1 MKVIRFTICVCLFAV
16 GLAHT
21 VQAQNQTGYSST
33 SVTSGDA
40 IKQPSGLNGPVR
52 RVRAETV
59 TLVVKDGKTV
69 EGPRLVRE
77 ITTYD
82 QKGQK
87 IDSVVYPAGSSTMV
101 GNKQYL
107 YDAKG
112 NIIEMVSRGDDGSI
126 LGKEKYDYQFDDF
139 GNWKMM
145 TASFAVSE
153 NGSVSYEPFEIT
165 FRTITYYYIQ
175 PAPKVT
181 IHPNVSQVANTITMA
196 TESGS
201 QKMMEPKSDAPVVAA
216 TGRPTSG
223 IKKTS
228 AAADVLEAGR
238 SETPITSS
246 AAVTPKDEAPK
257 LPIIR
262 MSEEAIRKAAI
273 ELPQSGN
280 KSTVLSAANATSSEP
295 KTSHTNQAVSEPKI
309 VVQPG
314 DSVQATTTPV
324 NDSPALASSFYAK
337 GSEFLASG
345 RNYEAAQAL
354 RQATE
359 RDPSDA
365 AAYAKLGIAYVGLQQ
380 HELAVA
386 AFKMAIRIKPDA
398 EAYYQLSN
406 AYNGL
411 AKVSQALEAL
421 KQAVYIKRAEQ
432 ASAKVANASRSPSLE
447 DLHYLTGLAYYSLRR
462 YKQAIEELKQVIAL
476 NPNRAQAYYG
486 LALTYLANGDRKL
499 AEKQQ
504 DTLESLDPVFAAKIA
519 KLLSSRPND
528 WNIIRD
534 DGKAYRQG
542 FGLVLKPSP

>member
-59 TLVVKDGKTV
+59 TLMVKDGKTV

-87 IDSVVYPAGSSTMV
+87 IDSVVYPSGSSTVV

-107 YDAKG
+107 YDARG

-181 IHPNVSQVANTITMA
+181 IRPNVSQVPNTITMA

-201 QKMMEPKSDAPVVAA
+201 QKMMEPKSDAPGVAA
-216 TGRPTSG
+216 TGQPTSG

-262 MSEEAIRKAAI
+262 VSEEAIRKPAI

-280 KSTVLSAANATSSEP
+280 QSTVLSVANATSSEP

-324 NDSPALASSFYAK
+324 NDSLALASS
-337 GSEFLASG
+337 
-345 RNYEAAQAL
+345 AQAL
-354 RQATE
+354 RQAIE

-365 AAYAKLGIAYVGLQQ
+365 AAYAKLGIAYVRLQQ

-386 AFKMAIRIKPDA
+386 AFKMAIRIKPELMDA

-421 KQAVYIKRAEQ
+421 KKAVYIKRAEQ
-432 ASAKVANASRSPSLE
+432 ANAEVANASRSPSLE
-447 DLHYLTGLAYYSLRR
+447 DLHYLTGLAYYNLQR
-462 YKQAIEELKQVIAL
+462 YNQAIEELKQVIAL
-476 NPNRAQAYYG
+476 NPKRAQAYYG
-486 LALTYLANGDRKL
+486 LALTYLAYGDRKL

-528 WNIIRD
+528 WNINQD
-534 DGKAYRQG
+534 DDKAHRQG
-542 FGLVLKPSP
+542 FGFVFKPSP

>member
-69 EGPRLVRE
+69 EGPRLLRE

-87 IDSVVYPAGSSTMV
+87 IDSVVYPAGSSTVV

-181 IHPNVSQVANTITMA
+181 IRPNVSQVANTITMA

-262 MSEEAIRKAAI
+262 VSEAIRKAAI

-280 KSTVLSAANATSSEP
+280 KSTVLSVANATSSEP

-314 DSVQATTTPV
+314 DSVQATTTAV
-324 NDSPALASSFYAK
+324 TDSLLASSFYAK
-337 GSEFLASG
+337 GLEFLASG
-345 RNYEAAQAL
+345 RNDEAAQAL

-386 AFKMAIRIKPDA
+386 AFKMAIRIKPELMDA

-432 ASAKVANASRSPSLE
+432 ASAEVANASRSPSLE
-447 DLHYLTGLAYYSLRR
+447 DLHYSTGLAYYNLRR
-462 YKQAIEELKQVIAL
+462 YNQAIEELKQVIAL

-528 WNIIRD
+528 
-534 DGKAYRQG
+534 RQG
-542 FGLVLKPSP
+542 VGFVLKTGP

>member
-16 GLAHT
+16 GLAHI

-40 IKQPSGLNGPVR
+40 IKQPPGLNGPVR

-87 IDSVVYPAGSSTMV
+87 IDSVVYPARSSTVV

-181 IHPNVSQVANTITMA
+181 IGPNVSQVANTITMA

-216 TGRPTSG
+216 TGRPTTA

-257 LPIIR
+257 LPIVR
-262 MSEEAIRKAAI
+262 MSEEATRKAAI

-280 KSTVLSAANATSSEP
+280 KSTILSVANATSSES

-309 VVQPG
+309 VVRPG
-314 DSVQATTTPV
+314 DSVQATKTPV
-324 NDSPALASSFYAK
+324 NDSLALTSSSSFYAK

-345 RNYEAAQAL
+345 RNDEAAQAL

-386 AFKMAIRIKPDA
+386 AFKMAIRIKPELMDA

-432 ASAKVANASRSPSLE
+432 ASAEVANASRSPSLE
-447 DLHYLTGLAYYSLRR
+447 DLHYSTGLAYYNLRR
-462 YKQAIEELKQVIAL
+462 YNQAIEELKQVIAL
-476 NPNRAQAYYG
+476 NPNRAQAYFG

-519 KLLSSRPND
+519 KLLSSKPND
-528 WNIIRD
+528 
-534 DGKAYRQG
+534 RQG
-542 FGLVLKPSP
+542 VGFVFKPGP

>member
-33 SVTSGDA
+33 SVASGDA

-59 TLVVKDGKTV
+59 TLLVKDGKTV

-87 IDSVVYPAGSSTMV
+87 IDSVVYPAGSSTVV

-126 LGKEKYDYQFDDF
+126 LGKEKYEYQFDDF

-181 IHPNVSQVANTITMA
+181 ILPNVSQVANTITMA

-223 IKKTS
+223 IKTTS

-257 LPIIR
+257 LPI
-262 MSEEAIRKAAI
+262 RKAAI

-280 KSTVLSAANATSSEP
+280 KSTVLSVANATSSEP

-324 NDSPALASSFYAK
+324 NDSLALASSFYAK
-337 GSEFLASG
+337 GSVFLASG
-345 RNYEAAQAL
+345 RNSEAAQAL

-386 AFKMAIRIKPDA
+386 AFKMAIRIKPELMDA
-398 EAYYQLSN
+398 EGYYQLSN

-432 ASAKVANASRSPSLE
+432 ASAEVANASRSPSLE
-447 DLHYLTGLAYYSLRR
+447 DLHYSTGLAYYNLRR
-462 YKQAIEELKQVIAL
+462 YNHAIEELKQVIAL
-476 NPNRAQAYYG
+476 NPKRAQAYYG

-519 KLLSSRPND
+519 KLLSSEPND
-528 WNIIRD
+528 RPSRLND
-534 DGKAYRQG
+534 RQG
-542 FGLVLKPSP
+542 FGFVFRPSP